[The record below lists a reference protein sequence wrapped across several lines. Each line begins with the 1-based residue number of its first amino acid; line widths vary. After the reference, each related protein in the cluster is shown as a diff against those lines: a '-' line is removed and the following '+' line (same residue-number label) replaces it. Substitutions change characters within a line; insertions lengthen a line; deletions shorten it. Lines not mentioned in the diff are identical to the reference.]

1 MGQSVLMAY
10 LERRN
15 PIADTGLSVSPLGMG
30 TVKIG
35 RDKAVKYPD
44 GFQIPDDEQVMT
56 LLEQAWESGINLI
69 DTAPAYGRSEQRL
82 GQLLKKVRREWII
95 ATKAGEYFDAETG
108 ESHYDFTPES
118 LIKSIENSLKTLH
131 RDELDIVLI
140 HSDGNDEQIIRH
152 HGALEVLAD
161 LKQRGWIRASGMST
175 KTVTGGLLTLE
186 QSDIA
191 MVMHNL
197 QYQEERSVIE
207 QAAKLNKGIFIKK
220 ALGSGHLAKNS
231 ADDNVQAN
239 FDFIF
244 NEPAVSSVIIGTIN
258 PDHLRDNVHKAIKA
272 LI

>member
-1 MGQSVLMAY
+1 MAY
-10 LERRN
+10 LEQKN
-15 PIADTGLSVSPLGMG
+15 PIAQTDIVVSPLGLG

-44 GFQIPDDEQVMT
+44 GFQIPDDQQVIA

-82 GQLLKKVRREWII
+82 GHLLKKVRREWVI
-95 ATKAGEYFDAETG
+95 ATKAGEYFDAVSG

-118 LIKSIENSLKTLH
+118 LIKSIEHSLKTLQ
-131 RDELDIVLI
+131 REELDIVLI
-140 HSDGNDEQIIRH
+140 HSDGNDEHIIRH
-152 HGALEVLAD
+152 HGALEVLTD

-175 KTVTGGLLTLE
+175 KTVAGGLLALE

-197 QYQEERSVIE
+197 EYQEEQAVIE

-220 ALGSGHLAKNS
+220 ALGSGHLTKQTGI
-231 ADDNVQAN
+231 DPVQAN

-244 NEPAVSSVIIGTIN
+244 GQPSVSSVIIGTIN
-258 PDHLRDNVHKAIKA
+258 PNHLRDNVNKAGKA
-272 LI
+272 LIQA